1 MELAFCIAFKI
12 FLDGRETK
20 TFIILGPLQDF
31 ILENALKTDQGGWE
45 YDLTFFLMISLGFL
59 VKLPALLITQS
70 TVAQEMVRE
79 AHGGVSLVF
88 HLWKAVVLDE
98 HIGCRW
104 FSLSLFFKFENRWHS
119 ATYTVAIPRLYVF
132 MLKLTKKTDT
142 NSLGLVFPWPQES
155 FIELYPVQH
164 MCVMEAST
172 IHYELEE
179 FNVVLRA
186 VN

>member
-98 HIGCRW
+98 HIGRRW
-104 FSLSLFFKFENRWHS
+104 FSLSLFL
-119 ATYTVAIPRLYVF
+119 I
-132 MLKLTKKTDT
+132 LK
-142 NSLGLVFPWPQES
+142 
-155 FIELYPVQH
+155 
-164 MCVMEAST
+164 
-172 IHYELEE
+172 
-179 FNVVLRA
+179 
-186 VN
+186 